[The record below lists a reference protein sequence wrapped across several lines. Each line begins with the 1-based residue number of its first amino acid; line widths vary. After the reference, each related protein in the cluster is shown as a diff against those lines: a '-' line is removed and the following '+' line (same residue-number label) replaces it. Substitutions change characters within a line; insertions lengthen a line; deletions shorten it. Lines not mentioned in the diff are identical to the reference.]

1 MSASLTG
8 PCILVSGEPLV
19 VDPKHSSAAPYAAI
33 GGLEL
38 PVRLVLTATSLT
50 VQESVAIWDPTV
62 AASLADQFDR
72 SGLPLVRELSLCRDH
87 RGSFGFS
94 VRGGSE
100 CGLPVL
106 VSKVQLRSSSESASG
121 SRSGAGAGGG
131 KSRLPALF
139 VGDALL
145 RIDQTCVDRAT
156 HEEAVARL
164 RNAGQQVTLLV
175 RHYRQAARILL
186 SYHRRPSTATTAT
199 GDQVPLT
206 SQLLNSQ
213 QKQKS
218 QSSWANLMTVPLL
231 YARLRCYAV
240 GTDRPRPADCLE
252 VVALSGH
259 STGCLRFLTKHQHTT
274 CGTNISSSS
283 INSGFQLAAVWRS
296 AIINNIRRLSEIK
309 SIEFNAYSSNEG
321 ASLAVHYAN
330 WFSLT
335 LHENPLRSRLW
346 QDVFLAMRGEDLLL
360 FELPPVLAT
369 DWRSYSLKEKL
380 YKCVIRVLPQQELL
394 DKRSN
399 AFFLHV
405 GGGGE
410 AFYMSASS
418 SDEVQQLE
426 RCWFNATSAALNAR
440 ARRGAPVMFKVTCQG
455 VYGTLTFDLNRGVE
469 FKSDPRS
476 RRTAANSAQSTA
488 QQQTNWVHSFSSLR
502 RTSDDRDQTLYLHF
516 SASSA
521 EAPAVVR
528 VIQAPDLQLMLI
540 VLHAFLSSKLAA
552 VDPLF
557 HRHLAG
563 AHNP

>member
-1 MSASLTG
+1 MLQ
-8 PCILVSGEPLV
+8 
-19 VDPKHSSAAPYAAI
+19 
-33 GGLEL
+33 LEVLKL

-72 SGLPLVRELSLCRDH
+72 IIG
-87 RGSFGFS
+87 GSFGFS

-121 SRSGAGAGGG
+121 SRSGAAVPEAA
-131 KSRLPALF
+131 KVDYRLCSLETPCCVLIR
-139 VGDALL
+139 L
-145 RIDQTCVDRAT
+145 CVDRAT

-164 RNAGQQVTLLV
+164 RNAGQTGRQNSAKLPSSTLDSNTQQLVT
-175 RHYRQAARILL
+175 
-186 SYHRRPSTATTAT
+186 
-199 GDQVPLT
+199 
-206 SQLLNSQ
+206 
-213 QKQKS
+213 
-218 QSSWANLMTVPLL
+218 
-231 YARLRCYAV
+231 
-240 GTDRPRPADCLE
+240 
-252 VVALSGH
+252 
-259 STGCLRFLTKHQHTT
+259 
-274 CGTNISSSS
+274 
-283 INSGFQLAAVWRS
+283 
-296 AIINNIRRLSEIK
+296 
-309 SIEFNAYSSNEG
+309 
-321 ASLAVHYAN
+321 
-330 WFSLT
+330 
-335 LHENPLRSRLW
+335 
-346 QDVFLAMRGEDLLL
+346 
-360 FELPPVLAT
+360 
-369 DWRSYSLKEKL
+369 
-380 YKCVIRVLPQQELL
+380 RVLPQQELL

-488 QQQTNWVHSFSSLR
+488 QQQTNWFTASPVCVAP
-502 RTSDDRDQTLYLHF
+502 RTIEIRLSICTLV
-516 SASSA
+516 ASSA